1 MKRFYNLGALMIGLV
16 VFISACSSTSAPP
29 LAPAE
34 DKLTFLFMYT
44 EG

>member
-1 MKRFYNLGALMIGLV
+1 MKRTYSLGIIMIGLV

-34 DKLTFLFMYT
+34 DKPTFLFMYT